1 MKALLLVMA
10 VLESGTG
17 AALLVAPSDV
27 AFALV
32 GAPLETSAGLLVAN
46 VAGAALL
53 ALGVACSLMPVGRTA
68 AALILP
74 MLAYN
79 VGVAALLVHARLVLE
94 LSGIGLWPA
103 VVLHAALA
111 VWCVACLTRLRWRSS
126 PAAPSSRA
134 AGTPASGRALN

>member
-1 MKALLLVMA
+1 MKALLFVMA
-10 VLESGTG
+10 VLESWTG
-17 AALLVAPSDV
+17 AALLAAPSHV

-53 ALGVACSLMPVGRTA
+53 ALGVACALMPARRAGS
-68 AALILP
+68 ALLLP
-74 MLAYN
+74 MLGYN
-79 VGVAALLVHARLVLE
+79 LAVAALLVHARLVLE

-111 VWCVACLTRLRWRSS
+111 VWCVASLTRLRWSS